1 MKITL
6 IKIISIL
13 ILLMSGCNSNEVPAK
28 AIEIKAKNPK
38 SINDDFSKKDPAWSS
53 KVGTWIFKQGVLK
66 QSSTNNMFPL
76 ILLEKEKFSNVDVSV
91 DFKPVSGRIDASGGI
106 IFRAADKD
114 NYYIVR
120 ANSLENNFRL
130 YTFKD
135 GRRSQIASATV
146 DEPEIRKFH
155 NMRVVAKGNHIQA
168 YLNGKLLIDHHDDSF
183 DGGYIGL
190 WTKADAVTDFDNLKV
205 VGK

>member
-1 MKITL
+1 M
-6 IKIISIL
+6 KIISIL
-13 ILLMSGCNSNEVPAK
+13 ILFMSGCNSNEVTEK
-28 AIEIKAKNPK
+28 AIEIKAKNLK
-38 SINDDFSKKDPAWSS
+38 SISDDFSKKDPTWSS
-53 KVGTWIFKQGVLK
+53 KVGTWVFEQGVLK

-76 ILLEKEKFSNVDVSV
+76 ILLEKERFSDVDVSV
-91 DFKPVSGRIDASGGI
+91 DFKPISGHIDASGGI

-146 DEPEIRKFH
+146 NEPEIRKFH
-155 NMRVVAKGNHIQA
+155 SMRVVAKGNHIQA
-168 YLNGKLLIDHHDDSF
+168 YLNGKLFIDHYDDSF
-183 DGGYIGL
+183 ADGYIGL

>member
-1 MKITL
+1 MKMKT

-13 ILLMSGCNSNEVPAK
+13 ILFMSGCYSNEVRAK
-28 AIEIKAKNPK
+28 AIEIKAKNLK
-38 SINDDFSKKDPAWSS
+38 SISDDFSKRDPTWSS
-53 KVGTWIFKQGVLK
+53 KAGTWAFEQGVLK
-66 QSSTNNMFPL
+66 QSSINNMFPL
-76 ILLEKEKFSNVDVSV
+76 ILLEKEKFSDVDVSV
-91 DFKPVSGRIDASGGI
+91 DFKPISGRIDASGGI

-146 DEPEIRKFH
+146 DEPEMRKFH
-155 NMRVVAKGNHIQA
+155 SMRVVAKGNHIQA
-168 YLNGKLLIDHHDDSF
+168 YLNGKLFIDHHDDSF
-183 DGGYIGL
+183 TGGYIGL